1 MTRTDLHEL
10 HADVVPRAFAAA
22 EIGRVGV
29 DELREVF
36 DGGGENLGGDE
47 AGLKGGCGGE
57 FEGRLGLKRVAAAW
71 SYFGVA
77 RFAVGDDGNRQGLET
92 CRK

>member
-10 HADVVPRAFAAA
+10 HADVVARAFAAA
-22 EIGRVGV
+22 EFGRVGV
-29 DELREVF
+29 DELSEVF

-47 AGLKGGCGGE
+47 GGLKGGCGGE
-57 FEGRLGLKRVAAAW
+57 FEGRLVLKREQAGW

-77 RFAVGDDGNRQGLET
+77 RFAVGDYGYGQWLET